1 LQLRRGHL
9 PNALPGKAELGKGGE
24 PMNWKSEAT
33 EKLRQYDAMRKAACN
48 IPKEIQRLRVAATAI
63 RGVSTDATPVKGS
76 SRREEML
83 INNLVHRQEL
93 QWTLE
98 QTKCWLDVTERAL
111 SCLTQEEKLI
121 LHRLYISPEKGG
133 LERLCQELDMEKSTV
148 YRRRDRALQRF
159 AMALYGLPK
168 TWQAS

>member
-1 LQLRRGHL
+1 
-9 PNALPGKAELGKGGE
+9 
-24 PMNWKSEAT
+24 MNWKSEAT

-121 LHRLYISPEKGG
+121 LHRLYIYPERGAVDH
-133 LERLCQELDMEKSTV
+133 LCKELGIEVSSI
-148 YRRRDRALQRF
+148 YRHRDKALQHF
-159 AMALYGLPK
+159 TLAYYGIDE
-168 TWQAS
+168 